1 MERMKKLSRCQ
12 EVHEIVMKRVRKL
25 SCQEV
30 KKYVKRQ

>member
-12 EVHEIVMKRVRKL
+12 EIVMKRVRKL